1 VGASYG
7 AASRKDGRLG
17 IVGDR
22 PESGFRIEL
31 ERPLRDAAPWR
42 YAGEAVTPDER
53 FRIEASVEDDGTVT
67 VQLAAESGAPPALA
81 EKVRL
86 LVRAAAK
93 HARDEGTAPPRRI
106 VRWRADG

>member
-1 VGASYG
+1 
-7 AASRKDGRLG
+7 LG

-31 ERPLRDAAPWR
+31 ERPLHDAAPWR
-42 YAGEAVTPDER
+42 YAGEAVTPGDR
-53 FRIEASVEDDGTVT
+53 FGIEVSVEQDGTVS
-67 VQLAAESGAPPALA
+67 VQVPAEAGAPPGLA

-86 LVRAAAK
+86 LVRAAVK
-93 HARDEGTAPPRRI
+93 HARDEGAAPPRRI